1 MSIIAIARRILS
13 QLRPKNLHNARKAR
27 RIVSHHMQVNAD
39 VYGIYI
45 AGHPSRMSF
54 ANTIFP
60 SVITQIIF
68 GYLSER
74 SELYVPGPL
83 FREYRT
89 EYEWSARCKVCRC
102 DVTMTNSIMLSGW
115 DCDYC
120 NIENVRDRQKVI
132 MLNCVANITDSDILD
147 FTV

>member
-1 MSIIAIARRILS
+1 MSLVAIVRAILRQFPLAKLNNIRKVRRI
-13 QLRPKNLHNARKAR
+13 
-27 RIVSHHMQVNAD
+27 ISHYIQVNAD

-54 ANTIFP
+54 VNTIFP
-60 SVITQIIF
+60 SVITQLIF
-68 GYLSER
+68 GYLSES

-83 FREYRT
+83 WREYRT
-89 EYEWSARCKVCRC
+89 EDEWIRRGKYCNC
-102 DVTMTNSIMLSGW
+102 DVTNSIMLSGW

-132 MLNCVANITDSDILD
+132 ILNCVANIPLSDIIS
-147 FTV
+147 FMV